1 MLIVSGLI
9 GSVCAFLALL
19 CGFSLGR
26 SYEREKQKPNSVL
39 DVTSRQGEKPTLQD
53 TKARDGVTAKGEN
66 ENR

>member
-26 SYEREKQKPNSVL
+26 SYEREKQKPNAHADGSAVADTVRR
-39 DVTSRQGEKPTLQD
+39 DVGRLGGD
-53 TKARDGVTAKGEN
+53 A
-66 ENR
+66 